1 MNQIPYHILDM
12 ICAAQT
18 ATEVERF
25 LARELIEAY
34 NEVNELEETVDNL
47 ERQVSAVYTEKNET
61 EDELKGIKE
70 SIENALTMSREEFDR
85 ISNEE

>member
-1 MNQIPYHILDM
+1 MKQIPYHILDM

-34 NEVNELEETVDNL
+34 NVVNELKESVDEL
-47 ERQVSAVYTEKNET
+47 ERQVSAVYTEKTET
-61 EDELKGIKE
+61 EDELEGIRE

-85 ISNEE
+85 ISNGE